1 MDAKSQCSE
10 TRVSQRD
17 TGGTGSGDS
26 KVDAISA
33 NAAFKMV
40 KERVLLFVAKLAE
53 PVFQHKTR
61 PETRRLACQA
71 CGDVTALYPTFKGR
85 SQGCPA
91 GSARVEHLSLP
102 TYTATREWHSMV
114 DFGSK
119 PDRRSLLGALSL
131 GACAAPEYS
140 YELDR
145 GSAVDP
151 RMKACHGP
159 DQPFLFDNVALLSAG
174 QASPGRQS
182 SEQAGTRRWRST
194 RFPGSSTVIKDRVSN
209 DKEKT

>member
-1 MDAKSQCSE
+1 
-10 TRVSQRD
+10 
-17 TGGTGSGDS
+17 
-26 KVDAISA
+26 
-33 NAAFKMV
+33 
-40 KERVLLFVAKLAE
+40 
-53 PVFQHKTR
+53 
-61 PETRRLACQA
+61 
-71 CGDVTALYPTFKGR
+71 
-85 SQGCPA
+85 
-91 GSARVEHLSLP
+91 
-102 TYTATREWHSMV
+102 MV